1 MMFIYWIFGEIKK
14 KKKWMDEWRR
24 EAIQDFAVVV
34 ILLFIWNK
42 KYYFWFVEWI
52 VIPKIRWFLK
62 KEKWD
67 ELYTR
72 QRNNNNFK
80 NL

>member
-1 MMFIYWIFGEIKK
+1 MVFIYWIFGEIKKK

-24 EAIQDFAVVV
+24 EAIQDFAVLV

-52 VIPKIRWFLK
+52 KSNEFIPKIRWFL
-62 KEKWD
+62 D
-67 ELYTR
+67 
-72 QRNNNNFK
+72 
-80 NL
+80 

>member
-1 MMFIYWIFGEIKK
+1 MENRNLALFVNNGVYLLNGVFGEIKKK

-24 EAIQDFAVVV
+24 EAIQDFAVLV

-52 VIPKIRWFLK
+52 VIPKIRWFL
-62 KEKWD
+62 D
-67 ELYTR
+67 
-72 QRNNNNFK
+72 
-80 NL
+80 